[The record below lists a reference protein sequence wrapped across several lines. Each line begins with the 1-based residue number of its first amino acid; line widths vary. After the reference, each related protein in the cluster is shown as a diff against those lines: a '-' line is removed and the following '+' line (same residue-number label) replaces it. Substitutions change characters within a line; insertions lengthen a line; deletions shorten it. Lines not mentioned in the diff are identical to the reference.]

1 MNIILKKIPFLEE
14 LTFMLQLVHNCG
26 IVHPCL
32 ACKMQKVLCYEPL
45 IYMKWLINNDDTQ
58 HS

>member
-1 MNIILKKIPFLEE
+1 MPFLEE

-26 IVHPCL
+26 IVHPCP
-32 ACKMQKVLCYEPL
+32 ACKMHKVMCYEPL
-45 IYMKWLINNDDTQ
+45 IYMKWTINNDDSQ